1 MEDTPG
7 KTEIIKNDC
16 LNRRS
21 NHFSPSPEV
30 RLENLLELRNPHQ
43 PQRLPMQV
51 VDVILAVVQLGCDLL
66 PAQES
71 EVAHL
76 KQRLTLH
83 VVDTPDRFPD
93 RLLQYHQI
101 RDAGGDL
108 IFQLG
113 DAHHRLLNR

>member
-51 VDVILAVVQLGCDLL
+51 VDVILAVVQLGCNLL

-71 EVAHL
+71 EIGRAH
-76 KQRLTLH
+76 
-83 VVDTPDRFPD
+83 V
-93 RLLQYHQI
+93 
-101 RDAGGDL
+101 
-108 IFQLG
+108 
-113 DAHHRLLNR
+113 

>member
-43 PQRLPMQV
+43 PQCLPMQV
-51 VDVILAVVQLGCDLL
+51 VDVVLAVIQLGRNLV
-66 PAQES
+66 PS
-71 EVAHL
+71 KKGEVPHL

-83 VVDTPDRFPD
+83 VVDTPD
-93 RLLQYHQI
+93 
-101 RDAGGDL
+101 
-108 IFQLG
+108 
-113 DAHHRLLNR
+113 